1 MTSVPAQAHRRCDRH
16 HTGADLG
23 NAESPGARGSW
34 RDRCHARFA
43 HRCRAA
49 DEKNAS
55 RPRARH
61 QADRAGRHPHGRG
74 DRRAA
79 TKMERRCS
87 PLGRQ
92 CALFAESPA
101 IKRRQ
106 ARQRIAEERSRQAL
120 VLAQLFAAITLSQ
133 CQRIG
138 PKTRRERRK
147 RNVGKQSS
155 HFSLPRLTS
164 HAAALGHASTLAKRR
179 RSPVAIGTKSGRQR
193 RATPL
198 FFVSRWTLV
207 EEHRSGRRVH
217 VFRQLGCA
225 AMRLKGCGRKTDS
238 PSSFET
244 RTPVRA
250 GRRHLACAAA
260 QHEMAFAA
268 FHRSYDPSNIPHE
281 GAPRER

>member
-1 MTSVPAQAHRRCDRH
+1 
-16 HTGADLG
+16 
-23 NAESPGARGSW
+23 
-34 RDRCHARFA
+34 
-43 HRCRAA
+43 
-49 DEKNAS
+49 
-55 RPRARH
+55 
-61 QADRAGRHPHGRG
+61 
-74 DRRAA
+74 
-79 TKMERRCS
+79 MERRCS

-198 FFVSRWTLV
+198 FFVSRWALL
-207 EEHRSGRRVH
+207 RSIAAGDACTCFASSAAPRCVSKDADARRTRPH
-217 VFRQLGCA
+217 PSRRA
-225 AMRLKGCGRKTDS
+225 RL
-238 PSSFET
+238 FA
-244 RTPVRA
+244 RA
-250 GRRHLACAAA
+250 GAISRARLLS
-260 QHEMAFAA
+260 MRWLAA